1 MAREAPETNPSRA
14 KWVLLGFL
22 LIAGYFAL
30 AEHRAH
36 LDGLLQYLPLLLV
49 LACPLM
55 HVFMHGRHSHRH
67 DGHVRTKG
75 TEES

>member
-1 MAREAPETNPSRA
+1 MTPERQQQTLSRA

-22 LIAGYFAL
+22 LIAGYFVI

-36 LDGLLQYLPLLLV
+36 LSGLLQYLPFLLV

-55 HVFMHGRHSHRH
+55 HVFMHRGHGHNYGHDRHNDRS
-67 DGHVRTKG
+67 G
-75 TEES
+75 S

>member
-1 MAREAPETNPSRA
+1 MEQEHRHGHVALRA

-22 LIAGYFAL
+22 LVAGYFVI

-36 LDGLLQYLPLLLV
+36 LSGVLQYLPLLLV

-55 HVFMHGRHSHRH
+55 HVFMHGRH
-67 DGHVRTKG
+67 GHHHGRGRTDDR
-75 TEES
+75 EQS

>member
-1 MAREAPETNPSRA
+1 MTPERQQQTLSRA

-22 LIAGYFAL
+22 LIAGYFAI

-36 LDGLLQYLPLLLV
+36 LNGLLQYLPFLLV

-55 HVFMHGRHSHRH
+55 HVFMHRGHGHNHAH
-67 DGHVRTKG
+67 DRNNDRSG
-75 TEES
+75 S